1 MFIGK
6 MAKEILSKFA
16 EYIGYIS
23 DEYRSIKERLETTLT
38 FSPCQ
43 EFEFGDFKIMP
54 VVIDHSA
61 FDAYAF
67 RIETGGI
74 KVFHTGDFALTDS
87 CRKKLSHIIEKYIG
101 KVNYMVCEA
110 TNVNQPDAT
119 ALSGHELQGKLKCNS
134 I

>member
-23 DEYRSIKERLETTLT
+23 DEYRSIKERLETALT

-54 VVIDHSA
+54 VVVDHSA
-61 FDAYAF
+61 FVAYAF
-67 RIETGGI
+67 RIEAGGI
-74 KVFHTGDFALTDS
+74 KVFHTGDFRTHGFRS
-87 CRKKLSHIIEKYIG
+87 KKLPRVIENFIG
-101 KVNYMVCEA
+101 KVNYMECEA
-110 TNVNQPDAT
+110 T
-119 ALSGHELQGKLKCNS
+119 S
-134 I
+134 